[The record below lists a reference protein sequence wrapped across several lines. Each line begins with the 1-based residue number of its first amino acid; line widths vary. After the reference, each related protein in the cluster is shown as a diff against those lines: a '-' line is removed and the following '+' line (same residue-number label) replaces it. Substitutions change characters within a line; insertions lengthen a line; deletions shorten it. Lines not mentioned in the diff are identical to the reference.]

1 VRIVLDT
8 NVLVSGLLNPQG
20 PPGRILDFV
29 LAGKA
34 VLLVDDR
41 ILDEYRE
48 VLTRPRFA
56 FDAAEVATLLA
67 FLAAESEWVIA
78 TGPPLTLSDPS
89 DQPFAEVAIAAGAA
103 VLVTGNP
110 RHFPPS
116 RLPEGLRVATPA
128 DFIAAARD
136 DSRE

>member
-8 NVLVSGLLNPQG
+8 NVLVSALLNPQG

-41 ILDEYRE
+41 ILDEYRD
-48 VLTRPRFA
+48 VLTRRRFA

-67 FLAAESEWVIA
+67 FLDAESEWVAA
-78 TGPPLTLSDPS
+78 TGPPFTLTDPG
-89 DQPFAEVAIAAGAA
+89 DQPFAEVAVAAGADF
-103 VLVTGNP
+103 LVTGNP

-116 RLPEGLRVATPA
+116 RLPTALRIATPA
-128 DFIAAARD
+128 HFLGLALRD
-136 DSRE
+136 A